1 MTRLQI
7 MKFILTLL
15 KSHSDYLV
23 VVSTVGAMTSVWVSS
38 VMAVVSVV
46 TSASVSGVTVSSVSV
61 GVVSV
66 VSVVW
71 VVSLSSDSEGSAGNS
86 VTLGGSRGGSNLL
99 GIVVDIDLSLGVDGI
114 HLPFT
119 SPATKRGDKM

>member
-1 MTRLQI
+1 
-7 MKFILTLL
+7 MKIILTLL

-23 VVSTVGAMTSVWVSS
+23 VVSTMAAMTSVWVSS

-71 VVSLSSDSEGSAGNS
+71 VVSLSSDSEGSAWDS
-86 VTLGGSRGGSNLL
+86 ITTVGSGRSSNLL
-99 GIVVDIDLSLGVDGI
+99 GVVVDVALTLGVDGVY
-114 HLPFT
+114 LLFT
-119 SPATKRGDKM
+119 ESRNKIQNNKFV